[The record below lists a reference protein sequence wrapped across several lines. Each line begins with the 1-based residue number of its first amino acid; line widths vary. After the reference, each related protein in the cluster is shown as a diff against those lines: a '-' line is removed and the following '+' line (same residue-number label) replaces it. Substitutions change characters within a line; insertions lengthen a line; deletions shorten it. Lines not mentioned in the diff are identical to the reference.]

1 MNGLGVTDR
10 RRAGV
15 LSSRSIERGWHVMQ
29 ALRNRGVQLAL
40 VFLGLFG
47 VAFAVSGFLVSV
59 PNPAVGGTCGP
70 GKGSESAIVA
80 LFDPGSIGAGAEP
93 PATDAAGRAD
103 WMAFV
108 GECQASADGRVLANF
123 LILTISLGVAL
134 AGTALVL
141 KARRPAVPPASPAS
155 AAGSPPF
162 VSPLL
167 SQ

>member
-1 MNGLGVTDR
+1 VKQ
-10 RRAGV
+10 
-15 LSSRSIERGWHVMQ
+15 VM
-29 ALRNRGVQLAL
+29 RNRGYRFAL

-47 VAFAVSGFLVSV
+47 AAFAISGLLVSL
-59 PNPAVGGTCGP
+59 PSPAAGGTCGP

-80 LFDPGSIGAGAEP
+80 FFDPGSIGAGAEP
-93 PATDAAGRAD
+93 PTTSATKRAG

-108 GECQASADGRVLANF
+108 GECQASADSRVLATF
-123 LILTISLGVAL
+123 FILILSAAVAL

-141 KARRPAVPPASPAS
+141 RSRRPPPPPAPT
-155 AAGSPPF
+155 AGTPPL

>member
-1 MNGLGVTDR
+1 
-10 RRAGV
+10 
-15 LSSRSIERGWHVMQ
+15 
-29 ALRNRGVQLAL
+29 
-40 VFLGLFG
+40 
-47 VAFAVSGFLVSV
+47 
-59 PNPAVGGTCGP
+59 
-70 GKGSESAIVA
+70 
-80 LFDPGSIGAGAEP
+80 
-93 PATDAAGRAD
+93 
-103 WMAFV
+103 MAFV

-141 KARRPAVPPASPAS
+141 KVRRTPAPPASQAA